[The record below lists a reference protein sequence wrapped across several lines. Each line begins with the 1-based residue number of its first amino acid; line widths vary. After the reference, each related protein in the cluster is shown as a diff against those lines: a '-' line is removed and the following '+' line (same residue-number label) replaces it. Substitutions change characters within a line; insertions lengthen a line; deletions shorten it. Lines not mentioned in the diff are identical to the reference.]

1 VIFLHDC
8 FEPPRQTQL
17 QPAFKQTAMQKV
29 GIGPIDDAKIRN
41 KIESTSLQLQFFH
54 AKMNVRKATQ
64 QSLFVFLHR
73 LIGLAISGR
82 LQRHLRHFTA

>member
-1 VIFLHDC
+1 
-8 FEPPRQTQL
+8 
-17 QPAFKQTAMQKV
+17 MQKI

-54 AKMNVRKATQ
+54 AKMNVHKATL
-64 QSLFVFLHR
+64 QSLFVFIHHLM
-73 LIGLAISGR
+73 GLAISGR

>member
-1 VIFLHDC
+1 
-8 FEPPRQTQL
+8 
-17 QPAFKQTAMQKV
+17 MQKI

-54 AKMNVRKATQ
+54 AKMNVRKATK
-64 QSLFVFLHR
+64 QSLFVFIHR

-82 LQRHLRHFTA
+82 LQRHSRHFTAQNDGDYDIK

>member
-1 VIFLHDC
+1 
-8 FEPPRQTQL
+8 
-17 QPAFKQTAMQKV
+17 MQKV

-54 AKMNVRKATQ
+54 AKMNVHKAAQ
-64 QSLFVFLHR
+64 QGLFVIIHR

>member
-1 VIFLHDC
+1 
-8 FEPPRQTQL
+8 
-17 QPAFKQTAMQKV
+17 MQKI

-64 QSLFVFLHR
+64 QSLFVFIHR

-82 LQRHLRHFTA
+82 LQRYLHHFTA